1 MGFEVFDKRAAGAS
15 KHPYVTMQRK
25 GPFSFNQAAFELMGK
40 PEAVELLYDRDTE
53 RVAFRPVAPGRPR
66 AFPVRAQGKNS
77 ITYMVAGQSF
87 AKHYELDTSVARR
100 YAPEWEDDILVL
112 DLRGDSVDVT
122 GPRLQKSDGEAS
134 GSAEGDE

>member
-15 KHPYVTMQRK
+15 KHPYVTIQRN

-40 PEAVELLYDRDTE
+40 PEAVELLYDKDTE
-53 RVAFRPVAPGRPR
+53 RVAFRPVAPDRPR

-77 ITYMVAGQSF
+77 VTHVVAGQSF
-87 AKHYELDTSVARR
+87 ARHYELDVRTARR
-100 YAPEWEDDILVL
+100 YAPVMEDGMLIL

-122 GPRLQKSDGEAS
+122 GPRTKAAAGS
-134 GSAEGDE
+134 GEGDE